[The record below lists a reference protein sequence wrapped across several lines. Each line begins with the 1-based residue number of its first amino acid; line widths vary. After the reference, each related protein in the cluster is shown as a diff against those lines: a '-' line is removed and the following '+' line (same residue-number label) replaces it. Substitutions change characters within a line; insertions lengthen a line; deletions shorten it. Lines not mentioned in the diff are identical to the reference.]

1 MKKAFTLKNM
11 MMLMMAFT
19 LLIAMIA
26 PSTADARRGGGFKSG
41 PRSYQSTPSKAND
54 SSSGIN
60 KSDSGTKSS
69 AATANTSR
77 TGGFLGGGGGF
88 LKGMML
94 GGLAGMLFGGLFG
107 NMGALGSL
115 LGLAVNVLAI
125 YVLIMVGVGIY
136 RAIKNRRRPDD
147 SRGGRY

>member
-1 MKKAFTLKNM
+1 
-11 MMLMMAFT
+11 
-19 LLIAMIA
+19 
-26 PSTADARRGGGFKSG
+26 
-41 PRSYQSTPSKAND
+41 
-54 SSSGIN
+54 
-60 KSDSGTKSS
+60 
-69 AATANTSR
+69 
-77 TGGFLGGGGGF
+77 
-88 LKGMML
+88 MML

-115 LGLAVNVLAI
+115 LGLVVNVLAI

>member
-1 MKKAFTLKNM
+1 MKKTFTLRTM

-19 LLIAMIA
+19 LLIVMVA

-41 PRSYQSTPSKAND
+41 QKTYQSTPSKATD
-54 SSSGIN
+54 SNGVN

-69 AATANTSR
+69 ATAGNTSR

-115 LGLAVNVLAI
+115 LGLAVNILAI

>member
-1 MKKAFTLKNM
+1 MKKTFTLKNM

-26 PSTADARRGGGFKSG
+26 PSTADARRSGGFKSG
-41 PRSYQSTPSKAND
+41 PRTYQSTPSKAND
-54 SSSGIN
+54 SSGIN

-69 AATANTSR
+69 AATGNTSK
-77 TGGFLGGGGGF
+77 TGGFLGGGGF

-94 GGLAGMLFGGLFG
+94 GGLAGMLFGGLFS

-125 YVLIMVGVGIY
+125 YVLIMIGIGIY

>member
-1 MKKAFTLKNM
+1 MKKTFTLKNM

-41 PRSYQSTPSKAND
+41 PKSYQSTPSKAND
-54 SSSGIN
+54 SSGIN

-69 AATANTSR
+69 AATGNTSR
-77 TGGFLGGGGGF
+77 TGGF